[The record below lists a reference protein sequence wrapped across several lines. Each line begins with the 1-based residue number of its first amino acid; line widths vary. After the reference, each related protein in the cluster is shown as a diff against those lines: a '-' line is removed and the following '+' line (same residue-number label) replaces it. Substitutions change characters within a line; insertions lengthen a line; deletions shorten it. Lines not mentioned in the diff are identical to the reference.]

1 MGIMRRNFFSKL
13 GVLLGS
19 KPDSLDGTNMP
30 ELSVAEQRLPF
41 ENSVKKAYDFISPD
55 TGDLDVQNILLRRIA
70 NTAAFQ
76 RLRDIRFLGALDYL
90 LKPQP
95 NGKTSNQRFTRY
107 QHSIGVAALAK
118 LYLQESYEHEL
129 DQSLCLASALLHDI
143 GHPPLSHTIEQ
154 IFEEYFGINHH
165 IATIDAILGN
175 NGHSSEIAD
184 LLSRSGVNPQ
194 SVADVLNGHGKDFNG
209 FFRGPINFDTIEGI
223 LRSRQYFKMQ
233 TLGLSPDRVVKAAFH
248 REFPGSAS
256 TVDAFW
262 QCKDDIYFTV
272 IRSPNGVFFDALFQ
286 GITRSLIESGDL
298 TVDYFQRSE
307 SVLFKN
313 FDLYRRALD
322 PSNWAHLAKDH
333 LPPALSYQQRRFYVD
348 KSIPFSVES
357 DRARYKQSK
366 QSATLA
372 LDATKLS

>member
-76 RLRDIRFLGALDYL
+76 RLRDIRFFGALDYL

-129 DQSLCLASALLHDI
+129 DQSLCLASA
-143 GHPPLSHTIEQ
+143 S
-154 IFEEYFGINHH
+154 
-165 IATIDAILGN
+165 
-175 NGHSSEIAD
+175 
-184 LLSRSGVNPQ
+184 
-194 SVADVLNGHGKDFNG
+194 
-209 FFRGPINFDTIEGI
+209 
-223 LRSRQYFKMQ
+223 
-233 TLGLSPDRVVKAAFH
+233 
-248 REFPGSAS
+248 
-256 TVDAFW
+256 
-262 QCKDDIYFTV
+262 
-272 IRSPNGVFFDALFQ
+272 
-286 GITRSLIESGDL
+286 
-298 TVDYFQRSE
+298 
-307 SVLFKN
+307 
-313 FDLYRRALD
+313 
-322 PSNWAHLAKDH
+322 
-333 LPPALSYQQRRFYVD
+333 
-348 KSIPFSVES
+348 
-357 DRARYKQSK
+357 
-366 QSATLA
+366 
-372 LDATKLS
+372 